1 MTCELY
7 IRVFGAG
14 GNGRGTLMNG
24 DMVVSVCVCVCVIS
38 SLHNAANVSSMM
50 GEDLV

>member
-7 IRVFGAG
+7 IRVFGLG
-14 GNGRGTLMNG
+14 GEGRSTLMNG
-24 DMVVSVCVCVCVIS
+24 DVVVCVCVFVCVIS

-50 GEDLV
+50 GEDPV